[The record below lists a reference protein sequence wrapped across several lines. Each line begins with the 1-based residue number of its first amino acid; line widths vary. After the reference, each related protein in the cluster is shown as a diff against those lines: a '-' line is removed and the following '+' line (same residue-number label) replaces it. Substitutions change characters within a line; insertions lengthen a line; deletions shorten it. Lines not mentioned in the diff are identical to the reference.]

1 MVEKQKGGK
10 TQFERPRKLYI
21 YIYIYI
27 YKTNFPSHIILF
39 KDINYY
45 LLQ

>member
-10 TQFERPRKLYI
+10 KQFERPRKL

>member
-10 TQFERPRKLYI
+10 TQFERPRKL
-21 YIYIYI
+21 YIYI